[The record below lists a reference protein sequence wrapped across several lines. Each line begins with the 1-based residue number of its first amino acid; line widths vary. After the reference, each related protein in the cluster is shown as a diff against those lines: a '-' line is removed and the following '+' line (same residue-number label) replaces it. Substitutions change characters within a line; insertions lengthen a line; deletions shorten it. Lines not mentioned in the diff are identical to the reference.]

1 MDTEAAQGWKAVTP
15 LTEPTRR
22 RVYETVRASVGPST
36 RDEVAAALG
45 IGRKL
50 AAFHLDALAVAGLLD
65 VDYARPPGR
74 SGPGAGRPAKRY
86 QARHDD
92 ITLSVPAR
100 RYDLAARILAAG
112 VQHTVEGDARAHV
125 LVASAASGRALAASV
140 SASASTSVDATPTER
155 VWQLLCELG
164 YEPTEDQDTIRLHN
178 CPFHGVVDVAPDLVC
193 GMNLALL
200 RAAVCE
206 LAASEF
212 EVQLEPMPGQ
222 CCVTIRAQEHSS
234 GAVMFS

>member
-1 MDTEAAQGWKAVTP
+1 MGTEAGQGWQAVTP

-22 RVYETVRASVGPST
+22 RVYETVRAGVGPST
-36 RDEVAAALG
+36 RDEVATALG

-50 AAFHLDALAVAGLLD
+50 AAFHLDALAAADLLD

-86 QARHDD
+86 QAKHDD
-92 ITLSVPAR
+92 VTVSVPAR

-112 VQHTVEGDARAHV
+112 IEQSVAGDARASV
-125 LVASAASGRALAASV
+125 LAASAASGRAVAASV
-140 SASASTSVDATPTER
+140 SASASTAPDATPTER

-164 YEPTEDQDTIRLHN
+164 YEPAADQGAIRLQN
-178 CPFHGVVDVAPDLVC
+178 CPFHAVVDVAPDLVC

-200 RAAVCE
+200 RGAIGE
-206 LAASEF
+206 LAASGFDVE
-212 EVQLEPMPGQ
+212 LEPTPGQ
-222 CCVTIRAQEHSS
+222 CCVAIRERPAR
-234 GAVMFS
+234 